1 MTDPK
6 HPWRG
11 RGLGTLLHTTIT
23 CASCG
28 QPAIWAGSSKGNAL
42 WAKMRKSESVETLLA
57 KLKCGKCGG
66 QANKVE
72 LDMSSSETSLNIE
85 VIAPSR
91 RKAAE

>member
-28 QPAIWAGSSKGNAL
+28 KPAIWSGSAKSNQL
-42 WAKMRKSESVETLLA
+42 WARMRKVGTVEEVLA
-57 KLKCGKCGG
+57 KLKCDCGG
-66 QANKVE
+66 RANKIE
-72 LDMSSSETSLNIE
+72 FDLSPPEMGLSDRKPSE
-85 VIAPSR
+85 
-91 RKAAE
+91 